1 MPTINDILSYLP
13 EIDPLIL
20 IIGGVVAV
28 LVLLFAIRILGGLA
42 VRILSIG
49 CAILVILAI
58 IWFVW
63 QILIQIF

>member
-63 QILIQIF
+63 QILIPIF

>member
-1 MPTINDILSYLP
+1 MNDILSYLP

-20 IIGGVVAV
+20 IAGGVVAV
-28 LVLLFAIRILGGLA
+28 LIILFAIRILGGLA

-63 QILIQIF
+63 QILIPIF

>member
-28 LVLLFAIRILGGLA
+28 LVLLFAVRILGGLA

-63 QILIQIF
+63 QILIPIF

>member
-13 EIDPLIL
+13 DIDPLIL
-20 IIGGVVAV
+20 VLGGVIAV
-28 LVLLFAIRILGGLA
+28 LVILFAIRMLGGLA

-49 CAILVILAI
+49 CAVLVILAI

-63 QILIQIF
+63 QILIPIF